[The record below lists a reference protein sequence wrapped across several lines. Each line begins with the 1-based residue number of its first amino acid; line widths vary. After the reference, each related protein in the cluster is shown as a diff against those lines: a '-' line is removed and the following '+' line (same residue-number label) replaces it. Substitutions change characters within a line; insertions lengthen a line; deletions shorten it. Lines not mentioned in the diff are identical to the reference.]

1 MAILEQLQA
10 VVDFIVD
17 GKIAASQPTFQPSEA
32 ADAMDEVNSAL
43 QVGLTAKHIK
53 SGAFRMLSL
62 TAWMDQAKTQT
73 SGCTLGGALEG
84 DVVAGVLKSS
94 DFSDAADLFESVVT
108 VEGEIQQSSL
118 TDLSAS
124 TFIVLLIAA

>member
-53 SGAFRMLSL
+53 SGAFRMLSFDGVDGSGEAPDL
-62 TAWMDQAKTQT
+62 
-73 SGCTLGGALEG
+73 GCTLAGALEG